1 MSKTH
6 KKASDLLRIPF
17 FRASKALNR
26 WRYKAFRIPFL
37 ERKIVRL
44 KIKKG
49 EFLEVDR
56 QRALEKVPP
65 VKLQNKLPDGFSV
78 GLVKDLDNYDGKIQ
92 KVAHW
97 YKYERFLIH
106 NQIDY
111 DFFSV
116 HDSNWADTAQN
127 FNLIVFRPDISP
139 WALHEARSKIFFIEE
154 YLNIQ
159 CFPSYKEIWAY
170 EDKINLQYLYTFH
183 NVPHVPTFISHN
195 KQETLEFLNQTEFP
209 LVSKI
214 INGSASKGV
223 HLIKNK
229 KKAEKFVKKVFAEGI
244 STYWPGY
251 KQKNYVYFQPLVKH
265 KGYDLRIIII
275 GNKAFGYYKM
285 VPKNDF
291 RASGSMYIRK
301 TTLPAEAVEIALD
314 IKNKFNHTFLAVD
327 FLEEGTSDRFL
338 VIETSV
344 FVDIYTSSQSIVNG
358 QPGYYKLTTSPF
370 KMEFCQ
376 GEVWLQELI
385 LEELLKVKSK

>member
-1 MSKTH
+1 MNKTH

-17 FRASKALNR
+17 FRGRKALNR
-26 WRYKAFRIPFL
+26 WRYMAFRIPFL
-37 ERKIVRL
+37 ERKIVQL
-44 KIKKG
+44 KKKKG

-56 QRALEKVPP
+56 HRFLDTVPP
-65 VKLQNKLPDGFSV
+65 VKLQHKLPKDFRV
-78 GLVKDLDNYDGKIQ
+78 GLVKDLDNYNGEIQ

-97 YKYERFLIH
+97 YKYERFLIQ
-106 NQIDY
+106 NNIAY

-116 HDSNWADTAQN
+116 HSSNWVDWAQK

-154 YLNIQ
+154 YLKIQ
-159 CFPSYKEIWAY
+159 CFPSYKEIWSY
-170 EDKINLQYLYTFH
+170 EDKINLQYLYAFH
-183 NVPHVPTFISHN
+183 KVEHVPTFISHD
-195 KQETLEFLNQTEFP
+195 QAETLEFLKQTEFP

-229 KKAEKFVKKVFAEGI
+229 KKAVKFVKKVFAEGL
-244 STYWPGY
+244 STYWPGFN
-251 KQKNYVYFQPLVKH
+251 QKNYVYFQPLIKH
-265 KGYDLRIIII
+265 KGYDLRIIIV
-275 GNKAFGYYKM
+275 GDKAFGYYKM
-285 VPKNDF
+285 LPKNDF
-291 RASGSMYIRK
+291 RASGSMHIQK

-314 IKNKFNHTFLAVD
+314 IKNKFNHVFLAVD
-327 FLEEGTSDRFL
+327 FLEDSTNDKFL

-358 QPGYYKLTTSPF
+358 LPGYYKISTAPF

-385 LEELLKVKSK
+385 LEELLKGKP